1 MQLEDSSRALS
12 QEEWANRALLVPSLH
27 RSMKR
32 DRDDDDGNDEND
44 ESKTTTNNQP
54 FPRVTLS
61 WQNLHY
67 AIPAASEG
75 FGWRSVIP
83 FSSRSTL
90 TPRVHKHDIE
100 EGRRRARTASEAEE
114 ELLLCGDSDVTGEP
128 TQCVDEKKEEEEE
141 KGMKKLLRGVEGIV
155 YPGELCAIMGA
166 SGMPDCTYFL
176 SLALCTVP

>member
-1 MQLEDSSRALS
+1 
-12 QEEWANRALLVPSLH
+12 
-27 RSMKR
+27 MKR
-32 DRDDDDGNDEND
+32 DLDDDDDDENDEND
-44 ESKTTTNNQP
+44 KGKTTTNNQP

-75 FGWRSVIP
+75 VGWRSVIP

-90 TPRVHKHDIE
+90 TPRVHRHDIE

-128 TQCVDEKKEEEEE
+128 TQCVDVEEEE

-166 SGMPDCTYFL
+166 SGMPDCHFFL
-176 SLALCTVP
+176 VFCTMHCTVINTVMVQVLGRQRSWTSSRAVE